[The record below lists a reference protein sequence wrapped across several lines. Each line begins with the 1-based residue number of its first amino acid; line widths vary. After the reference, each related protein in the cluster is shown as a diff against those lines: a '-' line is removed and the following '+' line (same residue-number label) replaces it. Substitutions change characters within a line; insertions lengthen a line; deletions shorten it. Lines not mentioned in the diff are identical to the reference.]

1 MSYPYFPHTGEDIA
15 GMLGRIGVKSLDE
28 LYADVPSDV
37 LYGGEYDLPD
47 AMPEMEVR
55 RYFDNLDRKN
65 SRLTVFGV
73 CGAYD
78 HYSPAVIQALISRS

>member
-37 LYGGEYDLPD
+37 LYGGE
-47 AMPEMEVR
+47 
-55 RYFDNLDRKN
+55 
-65 SRLTVFGV
+65 
-73 CGAYD
+73 
-78 HYSPAVIQALISRS
+78 